1 MWNALTFLSFLISN
15 RGTEMVSKM
24 DNTETYAS
32 LNTRHRTKSN
42 KTNKKHSTKNPRWTN
57 VLVNSKQVLFLIKHQ
72 PYYLLIFKP
81 GKEFIGD

>member
-15 RGTEMVSKM
+15 RGTERVSKM

-42 KTNKKHSTKNPRWTN
+42 NTKNPRWTH
-57 VLVNSKQVLFLIKHQ
+57 VFVNSKQVLLLIKHQ
-72 PYYLLIFKP
+72 PYYLLIFKA
-81 GKEFIGD
+81 GKGFIGD